1 LRHLLHE
8 IGTAPNRNRL
18 MSRYAY
24 ASYRD
29 FIGAWTPLA
38 ASITSHFKA
47 RPAASRGMRGFVQ
60 APDSEIVR
68 MGGLH
73 RCDAPALFD
82 AG

>member
-1 LRHLLHE
+1 
-8 IGTAPNRNRL
+8 
-18 MSRYAY
+18 MSRHAY

-38 ASITSHFKA
+38 ASITSHFEA
-47 RPAASRGMRGFVQ
+47 RPVASRGMRAFVP

-68 MGGLH
+68 MGGRH
-73 RCDAPALFD
+73 RCDAPALFH